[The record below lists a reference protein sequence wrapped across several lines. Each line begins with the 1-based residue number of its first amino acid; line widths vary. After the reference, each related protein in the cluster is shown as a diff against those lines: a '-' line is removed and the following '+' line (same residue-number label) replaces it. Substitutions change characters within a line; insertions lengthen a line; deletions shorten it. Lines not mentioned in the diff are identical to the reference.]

1 MGKISFIFNLMYQM
15 IGVLLGN
22 QWFQLIRKEMGGNMK
37 KNLNQNI
44 SLMQENI
51 MNMVKERNTNK
62 NIRKVSTV
70 DQESMLNIRKKVQ
83 KNLNNNKNS
92 KKRRMRGINYNFLN
106 HLKIRKI

>member
-1 MGKISFIFNLMYQM
+1 M
-15 IGVLLGN
+15 IGGVLLSN
-22 QWFQLIRKEMGGNMK
+22 QWFQLIRKEMGENMK

-70 DQESMLNIRKKVQ
+70 DQENMLNIRKKRIRTDYKNKQVQ
-83 KNLNNNKNS
+83 KNLNNNNS
-92 KKRRMRGINYNFLN
+92 KKRRMRRINYNFLN